1 MITEIPEVYF
11 VACHPAAGAHFA
23 DFYYELDKRGKVRCR
38 MIAAEKA
45 AEELAKRGIPVT
57 RFYEEKKPLKVLS
70 LEEQEELASTVAKIC
85 KKATCVITDLGHN
98 FSALVQKKL
107 SEESPS
113 IIRIA
118 YYDNPETYVPGEY
131 SLTVARTMEYAQT
144 ILFANR
150 NLAQAEIFS
159 SPGIPVDLEGKTRAG
174 LGYANF
180 KEIEELKEKRSC
192 RKNQKF
198 AVYFGGANEVYYTK
212 AFPRFLEI
220 VTCASNLQDL
230 SDWSI
235 VIQQH
240 PRSVLEG
247 NRDGH
252 LLEEWKKKANERAP
266 RISLSKFSFNDALTA
281 TDLALYY
288 QTGAAAKFMLLGIP
302 AAQVGHEPY
311 LDILVRNQFCP
322 TVTDEKQFLEM
333 LDNLQIPSLE
343 TQSKIALESGIDPS
357 WPEALE
363 IFIEELGIKS
373 HLCQN

>member
-1 MITEIPEVYF
+1 MV
-11 VACHPAAGAHFA
+11 
-23 DFYYELDKRGKVRCR
+23 
-38 MIAAEKA
+38 AAEKA
-45 AEELAKRGIPVT
+45 AEELAKKGIPVT

-70 LEEQEELASTVAKIC
+70 LEEQEQLASTVAKIC

-98 FSALVQKKL
+98 FSVLVQKKL

-118 YYDNPETYVPGEY
+118 YYDNPEAYVPGEY
-131 SLTVARTMEYAQT
+131 SLTVARTMEYAQM

-150 NLAQAEIFS
+150 KLAQAEIFS

-180 KEIEELKEKRSC
+180 KEIEELREKRNS
-192 RKNQKF
+192 RKRTQGKKL
-198 AVYFGGANEVYYTK
+198 AIYFGGANEVYYK
-212 AFPRFLEI
+212 EAFPRFLQI
-220 VTCASNLQDL
+220 IARASNLKDI

-235 VIQQH
+235 LIQQH

-247 NRDGH
+247 NRDGL
-252 LLEEWKKKANERAP
+252 LLEEWKKKATERSP
-266 RISLSKFSFNDALTA
+266 QILLSTFSFNDALTA
-281 TDLALYY
+281 ADLALYY

-311 LDILVRNQFCP
+311 PDILVRNQFCP
-322 TVTDEKQFLEM
+322 AVTDEKQFLEM
-333 LDNLQIPSLE
+333 LGNLRTPSLE

-363 IFIEELGIKS
+363 NFIEELGSIPK
-373 HLCQN
+373 